1 LAARNAAV
9 SSLQAKLAELERDL
23 DHQRHEQ
30 RSFGS
35 SVATKERDAQRKIT
49 GLQDELDHA
58 EQQISTL
65 EKMVKDKAAAL
76 SEAKDKA
83 SMLLLWRA

>member
-1 LAARNAAV
+1 MAARNAAV